1 MNHLDS
7 REDQDLQQKEPRAE
21 DLAEIEEGLWEDAA
35 VDPIALSEDYSTDD
49 PVRQYLREIGQ
60 YRLLTMEEEAALGKR
75 IAGGDATAK
84 ARMIEANL
92 RLVVSIAKKYTGRG
106 LPLLDLI
113 QEGSLGL
120 IRAVDKFDYTRG
132 NKFSTY
138 ATWWIRQSISRA
150 LADQSRIKRLPVHM
164 VEQFNKITRER
175 LHLTHALGREPS
187 LEEIAEELELPL
199 ERVVYVVQAAED
211 TLSLDTPVG
220 SDEDATMGSFI
231 ADDRM
236 ADPAEAIAHSMLQK
250 TLDQLLD
257 TLTER
262 EAQVLRLRFGL
273 TDGKSRTLEE
283 VGDEFG
289 VTRERIRQIE
299 NKALRKLKHPSRAK
313 LLADYAG

>member
-132 NKFSTY
+132 HKFSTY

>member
-60 YRLLTMEEEAALGKR
+60 YRLLTMEEEAALGQR
-75 IAGGDATAK
+75 IAEGDATAK
-84 ARMIEANL
+84 SHMIEANL

-175 LHLTHALGREPS
+175 RHLTHALGREPS